1 MSGTVI
7 YISTCRQIA
16 TEQNTSGK
24 AMFMLPTAAVEEV
37 VLAPYRQ
44 ECQALF

>member
-1 MSGTVI
+1 MNGTVI

-16 TEQNTSGK
+16 TEQNTSNE

-37 VLAPYRQ
+37 LPAPYRQ
-44 ECQALF
+44 KYQVLS